1 MLHGS
6 LSDRQLLIGFD
17 SSGRP
22 CATSREAR
30 EKARKREPERRAQAV
45 RLARRAGSR
54 GFTREELADAMELRI
69 QSVTP
74 LVLGL
79 IRNGVFVE
87 TARTRPTRSGCKAR
101 VVMIAEANQ

>member
-6 LSDRQLLIGFD
+6 LSDRQLLIDFD

-30 EKARKREPERRAQAV
+30 EKARKREPERRAQAI
-45 RLARRAGSR
+45 RLARQAGSR
-54 GFTREELADAMELRI
+54 GFTREELADAMGLRI

-79 IRNGVFVE
+79 IRDGAFVE
-87 TARTRPTRSGCKAR
+87 TGRTRPTKSGCRAR
-101 VVMIAEANQ
+101 VVVIAEWGR